1 MTSLSPIWD
10 TVGTA
15 GSAGTGC
22 GRFFGIRGV
31 KKKKFRLIQEEH
43 RSMLSVSSKHW
54 RLQALHK
61 VSHTHIGS
69 YRVLG
74 HEGGEKDKNGF
85 PVLPELA
92 AANLKLT
99 AAM

>member
-1 MTSLSPIWD
+1 MGHCRDCWLSGDRMWQIFLESE
-10 TVGTA
+10 GQ
-15 GSAGTGC
+15 
-22 GRFFGIRGV
+22 
-31 KKKKFRLIQEEH
+31 KKKVPTDPGGTSQRVVCQ
-43 RSMLSVSSKHW
+43 LSTLVTSSAPQTHT
-54 RLQALHK
+54 HT
-61 VSHTHIGS
+61 HTHIGS
-69 YRVLG
+69 YGVLG

>member
-1 MTSLSPIWD
+1 MGRCQDCWLSGDRMWQIFRNP
-10 TVGTA
+10 
-15 GSAGTGC
+15 
-22 GRFFGIRGV
+22 RG
-31 KKKKFRLIQEEH
+31 KKKKKKKVPSDPGGTSQRVVCQLLNTGDLK
-43 RSMLSVSSKHW
+43 RS
-54 RLQALHK
+54 AN
-61 VSHTHIGS
+61 SHTHIGS

-74 HEGGEKDKNGF
+74 HEGEGEKDKNGF